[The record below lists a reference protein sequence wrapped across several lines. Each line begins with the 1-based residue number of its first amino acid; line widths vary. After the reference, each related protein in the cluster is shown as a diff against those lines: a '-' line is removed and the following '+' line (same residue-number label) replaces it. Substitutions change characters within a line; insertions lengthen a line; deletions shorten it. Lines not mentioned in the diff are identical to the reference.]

1 MNNFYGWAW
10 GDFGNAY
17 FMDNRELQ
25 QELLGGTIWSGTVTA
40 TQLCEAWQEVA
51 TKGMMEF
58 KESAGIEMI
67 T

>member
-1 MNNFYGWAW
+1 
-10 GDFGNAY
+10 
-17 FMDNRELQ
+17 MDNRELQ